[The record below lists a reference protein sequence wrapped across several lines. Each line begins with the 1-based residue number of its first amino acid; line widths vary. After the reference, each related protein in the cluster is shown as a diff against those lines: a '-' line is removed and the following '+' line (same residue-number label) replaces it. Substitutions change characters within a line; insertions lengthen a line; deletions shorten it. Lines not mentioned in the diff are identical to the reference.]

1 MNLSNGFKIEVEKTG
16 KEFHTLNDWGFALQN
31 NNYIGEPEP
40 ITSYISVPGRDGLI
54 DASEA
59 ISGRVIYKTRP
70 LSFILGGIRPCKD
83 WDSVMSALRND
94 INGKIC
100 KITIDNDKAHFWE
113 GRVFIEGFDRMRDL
127 GQFTLRMTA
136 YPYKY
141 NTESSIDLWL
151 WDPFDFRTGVI
162 TNPDAVKING
172 ETIITISSGHMLVS
186 PEFILTEI
194 KSDVTVTYK
203 GTEYPLGRANAR
215 IPAILVNG
223 DEEVELLF
231 KGHACVQIYYRGG
244 SL

>member
-70 LSFILGGIRPCKD
+70 LSFILGGIRPIKS
-83 WDSVMSALRND
+83 WDTVISVLRND

-100 KITIDNDKAHFWE
+100 KITIDNDKSHYWR

-127 GQFTLRMTA
+127 GQFTLRMSA
-136 YPYKY
+136 EPYKY
-141 NTESSIDLWL
+141 NVESSIDPWL
-151 WDPFDFRTGVI
+151 WDPFNFETGVV
-162 TNPDAVKING
+162 TNPEAVKIDG
-172 ETIITISSGHMLVS
+172 EMTITIPAGHMLVS

-203 GTEYPLGRANAR
+203 GTEYPLVGANTR

-231 KGHACVQIYYRGG
+231 KGDAYVQVYFRGG